1 MTSGSRPSE
10 RLGFR
15 LAFLLAVA
23 LLPLGII
30 SALQAQALLDES
42 RARSEA
48 ALLGATRL
56 ASSAEVSA
64 IQKAQGAA
72 EALAEIAPHMMN
84 DTDLCMGMLS
94 ELVEKSQ
101 AYTFAAFFDENGHA
115 SCNSEGAP
123 IDFGATEAVREAF
136 ANPVPA
142 VAINRNAPISK
153 TSVLL
158 ARHPVVD
165 QDGNLVAFATV
176 SVPHETLKP
185 ERFEDSEEL
194 PLMLVTFNASGDVV
208 TASNGLDNVNALL
221 PKDRALAAF
230 VGTEAVAFTAY
241 ANDGRERTFSVVPL
255 VPGTLYA
262 LGSWPVDALPGA
274 WSLSALPPVAVPAL
288 MWLVSLGVALIAA
301 ERLVTRHIKSLTRAI
316 TSFAR
321 GNRFTGPLRFS
332 DAPIEI
338 RAAGDAFETMTDAI
352 LRDEAELEN
361 ALHQKEVLLREV
373 HHRVKN
379 NLQLIASIMN
389 MQGRRAHTP
398 EAKVIVRRL
407 QERVMSLAT
416 IHRGL
421 YQTSGLADVRADE
434 LLQDI
439 LRQIVNLAE
448 GPGHRFDVKS
458 DLAPL
463 RLTPDQA
470 VPLALLVTEA
480 LTNAMKYSGGPKG
493 RGKLSLTLTA
503 LEGGEAEVSIAN
515 STPPEGVPPPA
526 DGEASG
532 LGSHLVRAFV
542 GQLEGTEERVAG
554 AEEYRLTVRFPV
566 RPLAGAEARAAGSGE
581 DEPVEADPAAD

>member
-1 MTSGSRPSE
+1 MTPDARPSE

-15 LAFLLAVA
+15 LAFLLAIA
-23 LLPLGII
+23 LLPLGVI
-30 SALQAQALLDES
+30 SALQAQALLNES

-72 EALAEIAPHMMN
+72 EALAEIAPDMMR
-84 DTDLCMGMLS
+84 DEDLCMRMLS
-94 ELVEKSQ
+94 DFVDKSN
-101 AYTFAAFFDENGHA
+101 AYSFAAVFDDTGHA
-115 SCNSEGAP
+115 SCTSVGAP
-123 IDFGATEAVREAF
+123 LDFGASESVRDAF
-136 ANPVPA
+136 SKPVPA
-142 VAINRNAPISK
+142 VSINRNAPISK

-158 ARHPVVD
+158 ARHPITD
-165 QDGNLVAFATV
+165 KDGLLLGFASV
-176 SVPHETLKP
+176 SVPHATLKP
-185 ERFEDSEEL
+185 ERFADSEEL
-194 PLMLVTFNASGDVV
+194 PLMLLTFNASGDIL
-208 TASNGLDNVNALL
+208 TASNGLDNVTPML
-221 PKDRALAAF
+221 PKDRSLAAF
-230 VGTEAVAFTAY
+230 VGTDAVAFTAY
-241 ANDGRERTFSVVPL
+241 ANDGNERTFSVVPL

-321 GNRFTGPLRFS
+321 GDRSTGPLRFS
-332 DAPIEI
+332 DAPVEI
-338 RAAGDAFETMTDAI
+338 RAAGDAFESMTESI

-389 MQGRRAHTP
+389 MQARRAHTP

-448 GPGHRFDVKS
+448 GPGNRFDVKS

-480 LTNAMKYSGGPKG
+480 LTNAMKYSGGRGG
-493 RGKLSLTLTA
+493 RGRLALTLSA
-503 LEGGEAEVSIAN
+503 LDDGEAEVVIAN
-515 STPPEGVPPPA
+515 SMPPGGVSAPA

-532 LGSHLVRAFV
+532 LGTHLVRAFV
-542 GQLEGTEERVAG
+542 GQLEGTEERQVD

-566 RPLAGAEARAAGSGE
+566 SPLAGAEARAAGSGAG
-581 DEPVEADPAAD
+581 EPVAPEPLAE